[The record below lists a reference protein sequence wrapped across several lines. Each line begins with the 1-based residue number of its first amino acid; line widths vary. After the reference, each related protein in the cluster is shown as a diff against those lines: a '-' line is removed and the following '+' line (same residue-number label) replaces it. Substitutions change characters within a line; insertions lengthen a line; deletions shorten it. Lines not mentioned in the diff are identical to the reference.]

1 MGVGQASNAPPEA
14 VTTDNNVTAASNP
27 PLGPEPAQAS
37 NHSSVTQDNSVRTI
51 AAPSAASN
59 ATIVAGKKGRSKSV
73 RTNATTIAGKKAS
86 KPRGAPSVAPTIGP
100 NVAPTTA
107 PSVAPIAA
115 PKLEGVAHPNVAP
128 TAASSHVT
136 AASTR
141 TEQIHILQN
150 IHNTTMY
157 MQEKCGPPLPPNLVE
172 TNNIL
177 RDLMGIA
184 EQVTAGK
191 QYDWKKVAQQL
202 GLIQGEGY
210 MNFMNS
216 IDEAK
221 KICGFNESA
230 QDAAPA
236 APAEEGGTQQS
247 EVGSTHIEFNKQK

>member
-1 MGVGQASNAPPEA
+1 MKEPEATSTENNGPATSNAPPEA
-14 VTTDNNVTAASNP
+14 VNTENNGPAASNP
-27 PLGPEPAQAS
+27 PPGPEPAQAS
-37 NHSSVTQDNSVRTI
+37 THPSVTQDNFVRTN

-59 ATIVAGKKGRSKSV
+59 ATTA
-73 RTNATTIAGKKAS
+73 A
-86 KPRGAPSVAPTIGP
+86 GAPSVAPTVAP
-100 NVAPTTA
+100 NVAPTAA
-107 PSVAPIAA
+107 PSVAPTAA
-115 PKLEGVAHPNVAP
+115 PNLEVVAHPNVAPTAHPNVAP

-141 TEQIHILQN
+141 TEQIHVLKN

-157 MQEKCGPPLPPNLVE
+157 MQEKCGPPLPPTLVE

-177 RDLMGIA
+177 RELMGIA

-202 GLIQGEGY
+202 GLTQVEGY

-230 QDAAPA
+230 QAAAPA

-247 EVGSTHIEFNKQK
+247 EVGSTHMEFNKQK